1 MSGHAIGHI
10 VSKKG
15 YNETLTTPS
24 DHKDSISHSMHTIN
38 TYNLNLKTAI
48 TKIAGAVH
56 NLIEKVDQLSSND
69 RDELAKCISDQI
81 ITQLSNGHITSTSDG
96 MRLPPN
102 IELLPKQLAELID
115 KHGKSTNHQVSIAMT
130 GAVTI
135 LQTSISQLSY
145 KIEQMNKTI
154 NDQRELLLAIS
165 DNQAKIT
172 NILENMQQPMQPII
186 EPMQSMPIE
195 PMQPI
200 IEPIIVDNTPPQIT
214 DDIMTNLT
222 NNTQEPAINDQLITN
237 TEGKKTKRKP
247 RKSQR

>member
-1 MSGHAIGHI
+1 MSDHAIGHI

-15 YNETLTTPS
+15 YNETLTIPS

-56 NLIEKVDQLSSND
+56 NLIEKVDQLNSND

-96 MRLPPN
+96 VRLPPN

-172 NILENMQQPMQPII
+172 NILENMQQPMQ
-186 EPMQSMPIE
+186 Q

>member
-1 MSGHAIGHI
+1 MSDHAIGHI

-15 YNETLTTPS
+15 YNETLTIPS

-38 TYNLNLKTAI
+38 TYNVNLKTAI

-56 NLIEKVDQLSSND
+56 NLIEKVDQLGSND

-96 MRLPPN
+96 VRLPPN

-172 NILENMQQPMQPII
+172 NILEKIPSI
-186 EPMQSMPIE
+186 EPMPS
-195 PMQPI
+195 MQP

-237 TEGKKTKRKP
+237 TESKKTKRKP